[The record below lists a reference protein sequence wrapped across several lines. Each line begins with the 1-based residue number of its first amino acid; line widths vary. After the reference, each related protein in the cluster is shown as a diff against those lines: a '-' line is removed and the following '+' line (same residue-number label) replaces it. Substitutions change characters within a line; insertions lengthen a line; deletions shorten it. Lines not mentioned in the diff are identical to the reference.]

1 MATSERIGDYVQ
13 NISMTASELVETT
26 SRTYPGDGS
35 GRIDG
40 RLGTYYTTTN
50 TTSRTYQGEV
60 RKYEEGGAPI

>member
-1 MATSERIGDYVQ
+1 
-13 NISMTASELVETT
+13 MTASELVETT

-60 RKYEEGGAPI
+60 LKHEEGGAPI